1 MGQIENMW
9 RQSIGRRKA
18 LLGLS
23 GVLAGPALLR
33 ARQAPTSAGGP
44 LKDHPRALGIDEIM
58 TALDFEPVFKSKVPP
73 GELDYVAWASDSGW
87 TTQRNREAFG
97 WVDIVRARP

>member
-9 RQSIGRRKA
+9 WQSVGRRKA

-23 GVLAGPALLR
+23 GVLAGASLLR
-33 ARQAPTSAGGP
+33 AQQDPTSAGGP

-58 TALDFEPVFKSKVPP
+58 TAFDFEPVFKSNVS
-73 GELDYVAWASDSGW
+73 LRS
-87 TTQRNREAFG
+87 
-97 WVDIVRARP
+97 